1 MHRANNAIY
10 FLFDFQMGLQAI
22 SSGADNCF
30 SPPSLSSKPIGP
42 TVMKRNVFG
51 LVSLLLIAAAFVT
64 VDGRRRP
71 GKLTNG
77 LAKTKTNRL
86 KEEEAARLLQALLP
100 PINSEELTRALNQ
113 LSHSKDKRFIAP
125 LIDFLRFVNTTEAYL
140 QVLKTLRALTGEE
153 LSPSEDAWEKITIWY
168 GQHAELQPPPGYTGW
183 KGELHARLIDPRF
196 KQFLYDDAPAIARV
210 EEVVWGGV
218 RVDGIPALVNPR
230 MKPAAEADY
239 LIDREPVFGVSINGD
254 NRAYPLRILDWHEMA
269 NDVVGG
275 QAVALAYCTLCGSG
289 VLYDSTAGGQT
300 FQFGSSGFLMR
311 SNKLMYDRVTN
322 TLWNQL
328 TGEPVIGKLVGS
340 KIKLTRLPIML
351 TSWGEWRGQHP
362 DTKVVDINTGYDRL
376 YQVGA
381 TYGRYFADPGTMF
394 PVWQQSRALPHKARV
409 YALLIDGRAKAYPL
423 DELNRAGGVVND
435 ALGSRAL
442 VISYRDAVGR
452 VPLPAKLQEAL
463 RQENGAGPV
472 AEFANELSLEGA
484 RSILKK
490 QPELVREFTAEVLLA
505 MPTEA
510 RLTLLHER
518 TSVERQGSHAN
529 KGMFTPDLRNEVAQR
544 GLIGETRAYER
555 AAHTFAPAKAK
566 DELLD
571 ERGQI
576 WRVTEEAL
584 VGPKGERLPR
594 LSGHLAYWF
603 GWFSYYPKTEV
614 FKQRAAVKT
623 SR

>member
-1 MHRANNAIY
+1 MATR
-10 FLFDFQMGLQAI
+10 
-22 SSGADNCF
+22 GA
-30 SPPSLSSKPIGP
+30 S
-42 TVMKRNVFG
+42 VMKRNVVA
-51 LVSLLLIAAAFVT
+51 LLLLLLIAGALVAVG
-64 VDGRRRP
+64 GRQLP
-71 GKLTNG
+71 AIATNG
-77 LAKTKTNRL
+77 SAEAKTGGR
-86 KEEEAARLLQALLP
+86 KEDEAARLLQALLP
-100 PINSEELTRALNQ
+100 PIDREDLTRALNQ
-113 LSHSKDKRFIAP
+113 LSRSKDKRFIAP
-125 LIDFLRFVNTTEAYL
+125 LIDFLRFVNSRDDYL
-140 QVLKTLRALTGEE
+140 QVWETLQALTGEK
-153 LSPSEDAWEKITIWY
+153 LSPSEDAWEKITVWY

-196 KQFLYDDAPAIARV
+196 KQFLYDGAPATARV

-230 MKPAAEADY
+230 MKPAAAGADY

-275 QAVALAYCTLCGSG
+275 KAVALAYCTLCGSG

-311 SNKLMYDRVTN
+311 SNKLMYDRATN

-328 TGEPVIGKLVGS
+328 TGEPVIGKLAGG
-340 KIKLTRLPIML
+340 KIKLARLPIVL

-362 DTKVVDINTGYDRL
+362 DTKVLDINTGYDRP

-394 PVWQQSRALPHKARV
+394 PVWQQSRALPRKARV

-423 DELNRAGGVVND
+423 DELNRSSGVVND
-435 ALGSRAL
+435 TLGSRAL

-452 VPLPAKLQEAL
+452 VPLPAKLQEAH
-463 RQENGAGPV
+463 RQQNEAGSV
-472 AEFANELSLEGA
+472 VEFANDLSLESA
-484 RSILKK
+484 RTILEK

-505 MPTEA
+505 MPSEA
-510 RLTLLHER
+510 RLTLLNER
-518 TSVERQGSHAN
+518 TSDERQGSQAD

-555 AAHTFAPAKAK
+555 AAHTFTPAKAK

-571 ERGQI
+571 EKGQT

-584 VGPKGERLPR
+584 VGPKGERLAR
-594 LSGHLAYWF
+594 LGGHLAYWF
-603 GWFSYYPKTEV
+603 GWFSYYPQTEV
-614 FKQRAAVKT
+614 YLQSAAVKT
-623 SR
+623 LR

>member
-1 MHRANNAIY
+1 MPAP
-10 FLFDFQMGLQAI
+10 GT
-22 SSGADNCF
+22 SSMKRSAVA
-30 SPPSLSSKPIGP
+30 LSS
-42 TVMKRNVFG
+42 V
-51 LVSLLLIAAAFVT
+51 LLIAGALGAVG
-64 VDGRRRP
+64 DRQ
-71 GKLTNG
+71 
-77 LAKTKTNRL
+77 LARATSGSAETKTAGR
-86 KEEEAARLLQALLP
+86 KEEEAERLLQALLP
-100 PINSEELTRALNQ
+100 PINSEDLTRALDQ
-113 LSHSKDKRFIAP
+113 LSRSKDKRFIAP
-125 LIDFLRFVNTTEAYL
+125 LIDLLRFVNSRDDYL
-140 QVLKTLRALTGEE
+140 LVLDTLQALTGEK
-153 LSPSEDAWEKITIWY
+153 LGPSEDAWEKITIWY
-168 GQHAELQPPPGYTGW
+168 GQQAELQPPPGYTGW

-196 KQFLYDDAPAIARV
+196 KQFLYYGAPASARV

-239 LIDREPVFGVSINGD
+239 LIDREPVFGVSINAD

-275 QAVALAYCTLCGSG
+275 KAVALAYCTLCGSS
-289 VLYDSTAGGQT
+289 VLYDSTASDQI

-311 SNKLMYDRVTN
+311 SNKLMYDRATN

-340 KIKLTRLPIML
+340 KIKLTRLPIVL

-362 DTKVVDINTGYDRL
+362 DTKVLDINTGYDRP

-394 PVWQQSRALPHKARV
+394 PVWQQGRVLPRKARV
-409 YALLIDGRAKAYPL
+409 YTLLIEGRAKAYPL

-435 ALGSRAL
+435 KLGSQAL

-452 VPLPAKLQEAL
+452 VPLPAELQEAL
-463 RQENGAGPV
+463 RPQNAVGPAV
-472 AEFANELSLEGA
+472 QFANELSLEAA

-510 RLTLLHER
+510 RLTLLTER
-518 TSVERQGSHAN
+518 SSDERQGSKAD
-529 KGMFTPDLRNEVAQR
+529 KGMFAPDLRNEVAQR

-555 AAHTFAPAKAK
+555 AGHTFAPAKAK

-571 ERGQI
+571 ESGQA
-576 WRVTEEAL
+576 WLVTEEAL
-584 VGPKGERLPR
+584 VGPKGERLVR
-594 LSGHLAYWF
+594 LGGHLAYWF
-603 GWFSYYPKTEV
+603 GWFSYYPQTEV
-614 FKQRAAVKT
+614 FQSAAVKT